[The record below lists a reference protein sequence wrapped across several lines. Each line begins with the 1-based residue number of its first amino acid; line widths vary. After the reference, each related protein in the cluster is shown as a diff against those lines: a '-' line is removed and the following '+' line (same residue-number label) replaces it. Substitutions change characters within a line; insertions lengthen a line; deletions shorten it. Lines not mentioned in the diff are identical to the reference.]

1 MITGTAKRN
10 TEASLL
16 VISLVIAIGGYWLVA
31 LARSATVPAGIGVY
45 GAIYGGVYA
54 AAHLAVRK
62 LAPRADSLMLP
73 IGLMLNAIG
82 FVLISRLEIPTENEG
97 LAAAQT
103 RWLVVAIAAFIAVL
117 YFVKDV
123 RALARYRYTFAFAG
137 VVLLLL
143 PMLPLLGREINGARL
158 WIRLGPLSFQP
169 SELGKIA
176 LVLFFAGYLSERR
189 ELLAVTTRKIGPIGV
204 PALRHFGPVLGAWG
218 VSLLVMVN
226 QKDLGSSLLF
236 FAIFVAMLW
245 MATGRPIYL
254 IAGVG
259 MFLVGAFIATR
270 LFSHVAARIAVWH
283 DPFAYIDDRGYQ
295 VVQSLFAFA
304 TGGAWGTGLGLGRPD
319 LIRFSVH
326 TDFIFSALGEELG
339 LVGGAAVLTAYA
351 LLGARGFGL
360 ATRCRD
366 DFSRLLAAGLTF
378 TIGFQTILI
387 VGGVTNLIPLTG
399 VTMPFMS
406 YGGSSLLSNFI
417 AIALLIRISDEVG
430 RQGGEA
436 PPTEMNMAA
445 GGGR

>member
-1 MITGTAKRN
+1 MITGVARRN
-10 TEASLL
+10 TEASLM
-16 VISLVIAIGGYWLVA
+16 VISLVIAVGGYWLA
-31 LARSATVPAGIGVY
+31 SLSRSAELPPGV
-45 GAIYGGVYA
+45 AIYAVVYAGVYA
-54 AAHLAVRK
+54 AAHFAIRK
-62 LAPRADSLMLP
+62 LAPQADSLLLP
-73 IGLMLNAIG
+73 IALVLNAIG
-82 FVLISRLEIPTENEG
+82 FVIIYRLEIPTDNPG

-103 RWLVVAIAAFIAVL
+103 RWLVVSIAAFIAVL
-117 YFVKDV
+117 YFVRDV
-123 RALARYRYTFAFAG
+123 RVLARYRYTFAFAG

-143 PMLPLLGREINGARL
+143 PMLPVLGREINGARL

-176 LVLFFAGYLSERR
+176 LVLFFAGFLSERR
-189 ELLAVTTRKIGPIGV
+189 ELLAVATRKIGPLGL
-204 PALRHFGPVLGAWG
+204 PALRHFAPVAAAWG
-218 VSLLVMVN
+218 VSLLVMIN

-245 MATGRPIYL
+245 MATGRPVYL
-254 IAGVG
+254 IAGAL
-259 MFLVGAFIATR
+259 MFTAGAFLATT
-270 LFSHVAARIAVWH
+270 LFSHVKDRILVWR

-295 VVQSLFAFA
+295 VVQSLFALA

-326 TDFIFSALGEELG
+326 TDFIFSSLGEELG

-351 LLGARGFGL
+351 LFAARGFGL

-366 DFSRLLAAGLTF
+366 DFSRLLAAGLAF
-378 TIGFQTILI
+378 TISFQTILI
-387 VGGVTNLIPLTG
+387 VGGVTALIPLTG

-417 AIALLIRISDEVG
+417 AVALLIRISDEVG
-430 RQGGEA
+430 KQGGEA
-436 PPTEMNMAA
+436 PATELNMAA

>member
-1 MITGTAKRN
+1 M
-10 TEASLL
+10 
-16 VISLVIAIGGYWLVA
+16 
-31 LARSATVPAGIGVY
+31 
-45 GAIYGGVYA
+45 
-54 AAHLAVRK
+54 
-62 LAPRADSLMLP
+62 
-73 IGLMLNAIG
+73 
-82 FVLISRLEIPTENEG
+82 
-97 LAAAQT
+97 
-103 RWLVVAIAAFIAVL
+103 
-117 YFVKDV
+117 KDV

-143 PMLPLLGREINGARL
+143 PTLPFIGREINGARL

-189 ELLAVTTRKIGPIGV
+189 ELLAVTTRKIGPLGV
-204 PALRHFGPVLGAWG
+204 PALRHFGPVAAAWA
-218 VSLLVMVN
+218 VSLLVMIN

-254 IAGVG
+254 ISGVA
-259 MFLVGAFIATR
+259 MFALGAFIASQM
-270 LFSHVAARIAVWH
+270 FSHVQARILVWR
-283 DPFAYIDDRGYQ
+283 DPFAYINDRGYQ

-326 TDFIFSALGEELG
+326 TDFIFSSVGEELG
-339 LVGGAAVLTAYA
+339 LVGAAAVLTAYA
-351 LLGARGFGL
+351 LMAARGFGL

-366 DFSRLLAAGLTF
+366 DFSRLLAAGLIF
-378 TIGFQTILI
+378 TISFQTILI

-417 AIALLIRISDEVG
+417 AIALLLRISDEVS
-430 RQGGEA
+430 RAGGQA
-436 PPTEMNMAA
+436 PPTEMNLAA

>member
-1 MITGTAKRN
+1 MITGTARRN
-10 TEASLL
+10 TEVSLM
-16 VISLVIAIGGYWLVA
+16 VISLVIAIGGYWLA
-31 LARSATVPAGIGVY
+31 SLSRSPTVPAGIALYGV
-45 GAIYGGVYA
+45 VYA
-54 AAHLAVRK
+54 AIYATAHLAVRK
-62 LAPRADSLMLP
+62 LAPKADSLLLP
-73 IGLMLNAIG
+73 IALMLNAVG
-82 FVLISRLEIPTENEG
+82 FVVIYRLEIPTENVG

-103 RWLVVAIAAFIAVL
+103 QWLVVAIAAFIGVL
-117 YFVKDV
+117 WWVKDV

-143 PMLPLLGREINGARL
+143 PTLPFIGREINGARL

-189 ELLAVTTRKIGPIGV
+189 ELLAVTTRKIGPLGV
-204 PALRHFGPVLGAWG
+204 PALRHFGPVAAAWA
-218 VSLLVMVN
+218 VSLLVMIN

-254 IAGVG
+254 ISGVA
-259 MFLVGAFIATR
+259 MFALGAFIASQM
-270 LFSHVAARIAVWH
+270 FSHVQARMLVWR
-283 DPFAYIDDRGYQ
+283 DPFAYINDRGYQ

-326 TDFIFSALGEELG
+326 TDFIFSSVGEELG
-339 LVGGAAVLTAYA
+339 LVGAAAVLTAYA
-351 LLGARGFGL
+351 LMAARGFGL

-366 DFSRLLAAGLTF
+366 DFSRLLAAGLIF
-378 TIGFQTILI
+378 TISFQTILI

-417 AIALLIRISDEVG
+417 AIALLLRISDEVS
-430 RQGGEA
+430 RAGGQA
-436 PPTEMNMAA
+436 PPTEMNLAA